1 MLTYSRSFLDLLLFQ
16 LASVLYYFISFVFQD
31 THSQVKQI
39 FVDIKHFPIFQLP
52 YSEDFPDPI
61 LGLGGCPTSTAEEK
75 LIPSDRTSFP
85 VIFPAG
91 SGGPSPP
98 AASSFRSRP
107 LLVQVPGMVDGQ
119 DTTAP
124 RPQYTCMPPHQHL
137 RTVEHST
144 FQPLVGSSRPPP
156 DSQT

>member
-1 MLTYSRSFLDLLLFQ
+1 MLTYSKSFLDLLLFQ

-75 LIPSDRTSFP
+75 LIPSDCTSFP

-98 AASSFRSRP
+98 SAASSFRSRP

-119 DTTAP
+119 DTLHLALSIP
-124 RPQYTCMPPHQHL
+124 ATCMPPHQHL

-144 FQPLVGSSRPPP
+144 
-156 DSQT
+156 